1 MMKKIRM
8 NCTATL
14 DETFADFLLSRR
26 AKGLA
31 EKTLESYSSQWKAVA
46 RHLDTGTDI
55 AAIQK
60 ADLDAMIVSMRDAG
74 LSPNSINSY
83 TRVLKS
89 FFSWCNEQGITR
101 LNIPLYKAEE
111 TVKETY
117 SDAELTA
124 LLKKPDI
131 RKTTFAEYR
140 DWVIVN
146 FLLNCGSR
154 AATVRAIQIRDVDLD
169 GGVVFYRHTKNRKA
183 QVIPL
188 CSPMIAILREY
199 GRYRGGE
206 PTDYLFCTETGT
218 QLTENGLRQSIARY
232 NMRRGVQKTSIHLFR
247 HTFARKY
254 LIDCGGDAFTLQKL
268 LGHSTLA
275 MTKHYCAIY
284 DADLTKNYDNFSP
297 LAQMKAS
304 GAKIKMPAKGR
315 CRLTTGRVGG
325 GDIYI
330 CQTTKTEREVCTS
343 RSYCVISKHKWLV
356 LYRSISKRIDPQFT
370 TEEIRQFLRRN
381 ENFVIFLFLLVCPYL
396 RIDRIQAVQ
405 HFRYCH

>member
-1 MMKKIRM
+1 MAKIKLVVS
-8 NCTATL
+8 ATIE
-14 DETFADFLLSRR
+14 ETFSDFIISRKT
-26 AKGLA
+26 KGLA
-31 EKTLESYSSQWKAVA
+31 EKTLQSYQSQFQAVA
-46 RHLDTGTDI
+46 RHMDVKMDI
-55 AAIQK
+55 AMLQK
-60 ADLDAMIVSMRDAG
+60 ADLDAMIISMRDAS

-83 TRVLKS
+83 TRTLKS

-117 SDAELTA
+117 SDAELAA

-131 RKTTFAEYR
+131 RKATFAEYR
-140 DWVIVN
+140 DWVIIN

-169 GGVVFYRHTKNRKA
+169 GGMVFYRHTKNRKA

-188 CSPMIAILREY
+188 CSAMVAILREY
-199 GRYRGGE
+199 LRHRGGE
-206 PTDYLFCTETGT
+206 AADYLFCTETGS

-232 NMRRGVQKTSIHLFR
+232 NTRRGVQKTSIHLFR

-275 MTKHYCAIY
+275 MTKHYCAIF

-297 LAQMKAS
+297 LAQLKS
-304 GAKIKMPAKGR
+304 NS
-315 CRLTTGRVGG
+315 T
-325 GDIYI
+325 
-330 CQTTKTEREVCTS
+330 
-343 RSYCVISKHKWLV
+343 
-356 LYRSISKRIDPQFT
+356 RITMDAG
-370 TEEIRQFLRRN
+370 LR
-381 ENFVIFLFLLVCPYL
+381 
-396 RIDRIQAVQ
+396 
-405 HFRYCH
+405 

>member
-1 MMKKIRM
+1 MAKIKLVVS
-8 NCTATL
+8 ATIE
-14 DETFADFLLSRR
+14 ETFSDFIISRKT
-26 AKGLA
+26 KGLA
-31 EKTLESYSSQWKAVA
+31 EKTLQSYQSQFQAVA
-46 RHLDTGTDI
+46 RHMDVKMDI
-55 AAIQK
+55 AMLQK
-60 ADLDAMIVSMRDAG
+60 ADLDAMIISMRDAS

-83 TRVLKS
+83 TRTLKS

-117 SDAELTA
+117 SDAELAA

-131 RKTTFAEYR
+131 RKATFAEYR
-140 DWVIVN
+140 DWVIIN

-169 GGVVFYRHTKNRKA
+169 GGMVFYRHTKNSKA

-188 CSPMIAILREY
+188 CSAMVAILREY
-199 GRYRGGE
+199 LRHRGGE
-206 PTDYLFCTETGT
+206 AADYLFCTETGS

-232 NMRRGVQKTSIHLFR
+232 NTRRGVQKTSIHLFR

-275 MTKHYCAIY
+275 MTKHYCAIF

-297 LAQMKAS
+297 LAQLKS
-304 GAKIKMPAKGR
+304 NSTRIKMDAGR
-315 CRLTTGRVGG
+315 R
-325 GDIYI
+325 
-330 CQTTKTEREVCTS
+330 
-343 RSYCVISKHKWLV
+343 
-356 LYRSISKRIDPQFT
+356 
-370 TEEIRQFLRRN
+370 
-381 ENFVIFLFLLVCPYL
+381 
-396 RIDRIQAVQ
+396 
-405 HFRYCH
+405 

>member
-1 MMKKIRM
+1 MAKIKLVVS
-8 NCTATL
+8 ATIE
-14 DETFADFLLSRR
+14 ETFSDFIISRKT
-26 AKGLA
+26 KGLA
-31 EKTLESYSSQWKAVA
+31 EKTLQSYQSQFQAVA
-46 RHLDTGTDI
+46 RHMDVKMDI
-55 AAIQK
+55 AMLQK
-60 ADLDAMIVSMRDAG
+60 ADLDALIISMRDAS

-83 TRVLKS
+83 TRTLKS

-117 SDAELTA
+117 SDAELAA

-131 RKTTFAEYR
+131 RKATFAEYR
-140 DWVIVN
+140 DWVIIN

-169 GGVVFYRHTKNRKA
+169 GGMVFYRHTKNRKA

-188 CSPMIAILREY
+188 CSAMVAILREY
-199 GRYRGGE
+199 LRHRGGE
-206 PTDYLFCTETGT
+206 AADYLFCTETGS

-232 NMRRGVQKTSIHLFR
+232 NTRRGVQKTSIHLFR

-275 MTKHYCAIY
+275 MTKHYCAIF

-297 LAQMKAS
+297 LAQLKS
-304 GAKIKMPAKGR
+304 NSTRIKMDAGR
-315 CRLTTGRVGG
+315 R
-325 GDIYI
+325 
-330 CQTTKTEREVCTS
+330 
-343 RSYCVISKHKWLV
+343 
-356 LYRSISKRIDPQFT
+356 
-370 TEEIRQFLRRN
+370 
-381 ENFVIFLFLLVCPYL
+381 
-396 RIDRIQAVQ
+396 
-405 HFRYCH
+405 

>member
-1 MMKKIRM
+1 MAKIKLVVS
-8 NCTATL
+8 ATIE
-14 DETFADFLLSRR
+14 ETFSDFIISKKT
-26 AKGLA
+26 KGLA
-31 EKTLESYSSQWKAVA
+31 EKTLQSYQSQFQAVA
-46 RHLDTGTDI
+46 RHMDVKMDI
-55 AAIQK
+55 AMLQK
-60 ADLDAMIVSMRDAG
+60 ADLDAMIISMRDAS

-83 TRVLKS
+83 TRTLKS

-117 SDAELTA
+117 SDAELAA

-131 RKTTFAEYR
+131 RKATFAEYR
-140 DWVIVN
+140 DWVIIN

-169 GGVVFYRHTKNRKA
+169 GGMVFYRHTKNRKA

-188 CSPMIAILREY
+188 CSAMVAILREY
-199 GRYRGGE
+199 LRHRGGE
-206 PTDYLFCTETGT
+206 AADYLFCTETGS

-232 NMRRGVQKTSIHLFR
+232 NTRRGVQKTSIHLFR

-275 MTKHYCAIY
+275 MTKHYCAIF

-297 LAQMKAS
+297 LAQLKS
-304 GAKIKMPAKGR
+304 NSTRIKMDAGR
-315 CRLTTGRVGG
+315 
-325 GDIYI
+325 
-330 CQTTKTEREVCTS
+330 K
-343 RSYCVISKHKWLV
+343 
-356 LYRSISKRIDPQFT
+356 
-370 TEEIRQFLRRN
+370 
-381 ENFVIFLFLLVCPYL
+381 
-396 RIDRIQAVQ
+396 
-405 HFRYCH
+405 

>member
-1 MMKKIRM
+1 MAKIKLVVSATIEETSSDFIIFKK
-8 NCTATL
+8 T
-14 DETFADFLLSRR
+14 
-26 AKGLA
+26 KGLA
-31 EKTLESYSSQWKAVA
+31 EKTLQSYQSQFQAVA
-46 RHLDTGTDI
+46 RHMDVKMDI
-55 AAIQK
+55 AMLQK
-60 ADLDAMIVSMRDAG
+60 ADLDAMIISMRDAS

-83 TRVLKS
+83 TRTLKS

-117 SDAELTA
+117 SDAELAA

-131 RKTTFAEYR
+131 RKATFAEYR
-140 DWVIVN
+140 DWVIIN

-169 GGVVFYRHTKNRKA
+169 GGMVFYRHTKNRKA

-188 CSPMIAILREY
+188 CSAMVAILREY
-199 GRYRGGE
+199 LRHRGGE
-206 PTDYLFCTETGT
+206 AADYLFCTETGS

-232 NMRRGVQKTSIHLFR
+232 NTRRGVQKTSIHLFR

-275 MTKHYCAIY
+275 MTKHYCAIF

-297 LAQMKAS
+297 LAQLKS
-304 GAKIKMPAKGR
+304 NS
-315 CRLTTGRVGG
+315 T
-325 GDIYI
+325 
-330 CQTTKTEREVCTS
+330 
-343 RSYCVISKHKWLV
+343 
-356 LYRSISKRIDPQFT
+356 
-370 TEEIRQFLRRN
+370 
-381 ENFVIFLFLLVCPYL
+381 
-396 RIDRIQAVQ
+396 
-405 HFRYCH
+405 

>member
-1 MMKKIRM
+1 MAKIKLVVS
-8 NCTATL
+8 ATIE
-14 DETFADFLLSRR
+14 ETFSDFIISKKT
-26 AKGLA
+26 KGLA
-31 EKTLESYSSQWKAVA
+31 EKTLQSYQSQFQAVA
-46 RHLDTGTDI
+46 RHMDVKMDI
-55 AAIQK
+55 AMLQK
-60 ADLDAMIVSMRDAG
+60 ADLDAMIISMRDAH

-83 TRVLKS
+83 TRTLKS

-117 SDAELTA
+117 SDAELAA

-131 RKTTFAEYR
+131 RKATFAEYR
-140 DWVIVN
+140 DWVIIN

-169 GGVVFYRHTKNRKA
+169 GGMVFYRHTKNRKA

-188 CSPMIAILREY
+188 CSAMVAILREY
-199 GRYRGGE
+199 LRHRGGE
-206 PTDYLFCTETGT
+206 AADYLFCTETGS

-232 NMRRGVQKTSIHLFR
+232 NTRRGVQKTSIHLFR

-275 MTKHYCAIY
+275 MTKHYCAIF

-297 LAQMKAS
+297 LAQLKS
-304 GAKIKMPAKGR
+304 NSTRIKMDAGR
-315 CRLTTGRVGG
+315 R
-325 GDIYI
+325 
-330 CQTTKTEREVCTS
+330 
-343 RSYCVISKHKWLV
+343 
-356 LYRSISKRIDPQFT
+356 
-370 TEEIRQFLRRN
+370 
-381 ENFVIFLFLLVCPYL
+381 
-396 RIDRIQAVQ
+396 
-405 HFRYCH
+405 

>member
-1 MMKKIRM
+1 MAKIKLVVS
-8 NCTATL
+8 ATI
-14 DETFADFLLSRR
+14 EENFSDFIISRKT
-26 AKGLA
+26 KGLA
-31 EKTLESYSSQWKAVA
+31 EKTLQSYQSQFQAVA
-46 RHLDTGTDI
+46 RHMDVKMDI
-55 AAIQK
+55 AMLQK
-60 ADLDAMIVSMRDAG
+60 ADLDAMIISMRDAS

-83 TRVLKS
+83 TRTLKS

-117 SDAELTA
+117 SDAELAA

-131 RKTTFAEYR
+131 RKATFAEYR
-140 DWVIVN
+140 DWVIIN

-169 GGVVFYRHTKNRKA
+169 GGMVFYRHTKNRKA

-188 CSPMIAILREY
+188 CSAMVAILREY
-199 GRYRGGE
+199 LRHRGGE
-206 PTDYLFCTETGT
+206 AADYLFCTETGS

-232 NMRRGVQKTSIHLFR
+232 NTRRGVQKTSIHLFR

-275 MTKHYCAIY
+275 MTKHYCAIF

-297 LAQMKAS
+297 LAQLKS
-304 GAKIKMPAKGR
+304 NSTRIKMDAGR
-315 CRLTTGRVGG
+315 R
-325 GDIYI
+325 
-330 CQTTKTEREVCTS
+330 
-343 RSYCVISKHKWLV
+343 
-356 LYRSISKRIDPQFT
+356 
-370 TEEIRQFLRRN
+370 
-381 ENFVIFLFLLVCPYL
+381 
-396 RIDRIQAVQ
+396 
-405 HFRYCH
+405 

>member
-1 MMKKIRM
+1 MPISSFP
-8 NCTATL
+8 AGQ
-14 DETFADFLLSRR
+14 
-26 AKGLA
+26 KGLR
-31 EKTLESYSSQWKAVA
+31 KRRWKAIPPNGKPWHG
-46 RHLDTGTDI
+46 RHLDTGMDI
-55 AAIQK
+55 VTLQK
-60 ADLDAMIVSMRDAG
+60 ADLDDMIVSMRDAG

-89 FFSWCNEQGITR
+89 FFSWCNEQGMTR

-304 GAKIKMPAKGR
+304 GAKIKMAAKGR
-315 CRLTTGRVGG
+315 
-325 GDIYI
+325 
-330 CQTTKTEREVCTS
+330 
-343 RSYCVISKHKWLV
+343 
-356 LYRSISKRIDPQFT
+356 
-370 TEEIRQFLRRN
+370 
-381 ENFVIFLFLLVCPYL
+381 
-396 RIDRIQAVQ
+396 
-405 HFRYCH
+405 

>member
-1 MMKKIRM
+1 MAKIKLVVS
-8 NCTATL
+8 ATIE
-14 DETFADFLLSRR
+14 ETFSDFIISKKT
-26 AKGLA
+26 KGLA
-31 EKTLESYSSQWKAVA
+31 EKTLQSYQSQFQAVA
-46 RHLDTGTDI
+46 RHMDVKMDI
-55 AAIQK
+55 AMLQK
-60 ADLDAMIVSMRDAG
+60 ADLDAMIISMRDAH

-83 TRVLKS
+83 TRTLKS

-117 SDAELTA
+117 SDAELAA

-131 RKTTFAEYR
+131 RKATFAEYR
-140 DWVIVN
+140 DWVIIN

-169 GGVVFYRHTKNRKA
+169 GGMVFYRHTKNRKA

-188 CSPMIAILREY
+188 CSAMVAILREY
-199 GRYRGGE
+199 LRHRGGE
-206 PTDYLFCTETGT
+206 AADYLFCTETGS

-232 NMRRGVQKTSIHLFR
+232 NTRRGVQKTSIHLFR

-275 MTKHYCAIY
+275 MTKHYCTIF

-297 LAQMKAS
+297 LAQMKS
-304 GAKIKMPAKGR
+304 NSTRIKMDAGR
-315 CRLTTGRVGG
+315 R
-325 GDIYI
+325 
-330 CQTTKTEREVCTS
+330 
-343 RSYCVISKHKWLV
+343 
-356 LYRSISKRIDPQFT
+356 
-370 TEEIRQFLRRN
+370 
-381 ENFVIFLFLLVCPYL
+381 
-396 RIDRIQAVQ
+396 
-405 HFRYCH
+405 

>member
-1 MMKKIRM
+1 MKKIRM

-46 RHLDTGTDI
+46 RHLDTETDI
-55 AAIQK
+55 VTLQK
-60 ADLDAMIVSMRDAG
+60 ADLDDMIVSMRDAE
-74 LSPNSINSY
+74 P
-83 TRVLKS
+83 
-89 FFSWCNEQGITR
+89 
-101 LNIPLYKAEE
+101 
-111 TVKETY
+111 
-117 SDAELTA
+117 TA
-124 LLKKPDI
+124 LLKEPDI

-140 DWVIVN
+140 DWLIIN

-206 PTDYLFCTETGT
+206 STFCTETGT

-232 NMRRGVQKTSIHLFR
+232 NMRCGVQKTSIHLFR

-268 LGHSTLA
+268 LGHSALA

-315 CRLTTGRVGG
+315 
-325 GDIYI
+325 
-330 CQTTKTEREVCTS
+330 
-343 RSYCVISKHKWLV
+343 
-356 LYRSISKRIDPQFT
+356 
-370 TEEIRQFLRRN
+370 
-381 ENFVIFLFLLVCPYL
+381 
-396 RIDRIQAVQ
+396 
-405 HFRYCH
+405 

>member
-1 MMKKIRM
+1 MAKIKLVVS
-8 NCTATL
+8 ATIE
-14 DETFADFLLSRR
+14 ETFSDFIISKKT
-26 AKGLA
+26 KGLA
-31 EKTLESYSSQWKAVA
+31 EKTLQSYQSQFQAVA
-46 RHLDTGTDI
+46 RHIDVKMDI
-55 AAIQK
+55 AMLQK
-60 ADLDAMIVSMRDAG
+60 ADLDAMIISMRDAS

-83 TRVLKS
+83 TRTLKS

-117 SDAELTA
+117 SDAELAA

-131 RKTTFAEYR
+131 RKATFAEYR
-140 DWVIVN
+140 DWVIIN

-169 GGVVFYRHTKNRKA
+169 GGMVFYRHTKNRKA

-188 CSPMIAILREY
+188 CSAMVAILREY
-199 GRYRGGE
+199 LRHRGGE
-206 PTDYLFCTETGT
+206 AADYLFCTETGS

-232 NMRRGVQKTSIHLFR
+232 NTRRGVQKTSIHLFR

-275 MTKHYCAIY
+275 MTKHYCAIF

-297 LAQMKAS
+297 LAQLKS
-304 GAKIKMPAKGR
+304 NSTRIKMDAGR
-315 CRLTTGRVGG
+315 R
-325 GDIYI
+325 
-330 CQTTKTEREVCTS
+330 
-343 RSYCVISKHKWLV
+343 
-356 LYRSISKRIDPQFT
+356 
-370 TEEIRQFLRRN
+370 
-381 ENFVIFLFLLVCPYL
+381 
-396 RIDRIQAVQ
+396 
-405 HFRYCH
+405 

>member
-1 MMKKIRM
+1 MAKIKLVVS
-8 NCTATL
+8 ATIE
-14 DETFADFLLSRR
+14 ETFSDFIISKKT
-26 AKGLA
+26 KGLA
-31 EKTLESYSSQWKAVA
+31 EKTLQSYQSQFQAVA
-46 RHLDTGTDI
+46 RHMDVKMDI
-55 AAIQK
+55 AMLQK
-60 ADLDAMIVSMRDAG
+60 ADLDAMIISMRDAS

-83 TRVLKS
+83 TRTLKS

-117 SDAELTA
+117 SDAELAA

-131 RKTTFAEYR
+131 RKATFAEYR
-140 DWVIVN
+140 DWVIIN

-169 GGVVFYRHTKNRKA
+169 GGMVFYRHTKNRKA

-188 CSPMIAILREY
+188 CSAMVAILREY
-199 GRYRGGE
+199 LRHRGGE
-206 PTDYLFCTETGT
+206 AADYLFCTETGS

-232 NMRRGVQKTSIHLFR
+232 NTRRGVQKTSIHLFR

-275 MTKHYCAIY
+275 MTKHYCAIF

-297 LAQMKAS
+297 LAQMKANS
-304 GAKIKMPAKGR
+304 TRINMDAGR
-315 CRLTTGRVGG
+315 R
-325 GDIYI
+325 
-330 CQTTKTEREVCTS
+330 
-343 RSYCVISKHKWLV
+343 
-356 LYRSISKRIDPQFT
+356 
-370 TEEIRQFLRRN
+370 
-381 ENFVIFLFLLVCPYL
+381 
-396 RIDRIQAVQ
+396 
-405 HFRYCH
+405 

>member
-1 MMKKIRM
+1 MAKIKLVVS
-8 NCTATL
+8 ATIE
-14 DETFADFLLSRR
+14 ETFSDFIISKKT
-26 AKGLA
+26 KGLA
-31 EKTLESYSSQWKAVA
+31 EKTLQSYQSQFQAVA
-46 RHLDTGTDI
+46 RHMDVKMDI
-55 AAIQK
+55 AMLQK
-60 ADLDAMIVSMRDAG
+60 ADLDAMIISMRDAS

-83 TRVLKS
+83 TRTLKS

-117 SDAELTA
+117 SDAELAA

-131 RKTTFAEYR
+131 RKATFAEYR
-140 DWVIVN
+140 DWVIIN

-169 GGVVFYRHTKNRKA
+169 GGMVFYRHTKNRKA

-188 CSPMIAILREY
+188 CSAMIAILREY
-199 GRYRGGE
+199 LRHRGGE
-206 PTDYLFCTETGT
+206 AADYLFCTETGS

-232 NMRRGVQKTSIHLFR
+232 NTRRGVQKTSIHLFR

-275 MTKHYCAIY
+275 MTKHYCAIF

-297 LAQMKAS
+297 LAQLKS
-304 GAKIKMPAKGR
+304 NSTRIKMDAGR
-315 CRLTTGRVGG
+315 R
-325 GDIYI
+325 
-330 CQTTKTEREVCTS
+330 
-343 RSYCVISKHKWLV
+343 
-356 LYRSISKRIDPQFT
+356 
-370 TEEIRQFLRRN
+370 
-381 ENFVIFLFLLVCPYL
+381 
-396 RIDRIQAVQ
+396 
-405 HFRYCH
+405 

>member
-1 MMKKIRM
+1 MESRGAALRHGDGHCRAPKGRLGRYD
-8 NCTATL
+8 CFHAGRWA
-14 DETFADFLLSRR
+14 FAKQYQQL
-26 AKGLA
+26 
-31 EKTLESYSSQWKAVA
+31 
-46 RHLDTGTDI
+46 H
-55 AAIQK
+55 
-60 ADLDAMIVSMRDAG
+60 AG
-74 LSPNSINSY
+74 SEIL
-83 TRVLKS
+83 
-89 FFSWCNEQGITR
+89 FSWCNEQGLTR

-275 MTKHYCAIY
+275 MTNTIV
-284 DADLTKNYDNFSP
+284 P
-297 LAQMKAS
+297 
-304 GAKIKMPAKGR
+304 
-315 CRLTTGRVGG
+315 
-325 GDIYI
+325 
-330 CQTTKTEREVCTS
+330 
-343 RSYCVISKHKWLV
+343 
-356 LYRSISKRIDPQFT
+356 
-370 TEEIRQFLRRN
+370 LRRRLNKELRQLFPAGAN
-381 ENFVIFLFLLVCPYL
+381 ESERRENQN
-396 RIDRIQAVQ
+396 DR
-405 HFRYCH
+405 

>member
-1 MMKKIRM
+1 MAKIKLVVS
-8 NCTATL
+8 ATIE
-14 DETFADFLLSRR
+14 ETFSDFIISRKT
-26 AKGLA
+26 KGLA
-31 EKTLESYSSQWKAVA
+31 EKTLQSYQSQFQAVA
-46 RHLDTGTDI
+46 RHMDVKMDI
-55 AAIQK
+55 AMLQK
-60 ADLDAMIVSMRDAG
+60 ADLDAMIISMRDAH

-83 TRVLKS
+83 TRTLKS

-117 SDAELTA
+117 SDLELSA

-131 RKTTFAEYR
+131 RKATFAEYR
-140 DWVIVN
+140 DWVIIN

-169 GGVVFYRHTKNRKA
+169 GGMVFYRHTKNRKA

-188 CSPMIAILREY
+188 CSAMVAILREY
-199 GRYRGGE
+199 LRHRGGE
-206 PTDYLFCTETGT
+206 AADYLFCTETGS

-232 NMRRGVQKTSIHLFR
+232 NTRRGVQKTSIHLFR

-275 MTKHYCAIY
+275 MTKHYCAIF

-297 LAQMKAS
+297 LAQLKS
-304 GAKIKMPAKGR
+304 NSTRIKMDAGR
-315 CRLTTGRVGG
+315 R
-325 GDIYI
+325 
-330 CQTTKTEREVCTS
+330 
-343 RSYCVISKHKWLV
+343 
-356 LYRSISKRIDPQFT
+356 
-370 TEEIRQFLRRN
+370 
-381 ENFVIFLFLLVCPYL
+381 
-396 RIDRIQAVQ
+396 
-405 HFRYCH
+405 

>member
-1 MMKKIRM
+1 MAKIKLVVS
-8 NCTATL
+8 ATIE
-14 DETFADFLLSRR
+14 ETFSDFIISRKT
-26 AKGLA
+26 KGLA
-31 EKTLESYSSQWKAVA
+31 EKTLQSYQSQFQAVA
-46 RHLDTGTDI
+46 RHMDVKMDI
-55 AAIQK
+55 AMLQK
-60 ADLDAMIVSMRDAG
+60 ADLDAMIISMRDTS

-83 TRVLKS
+83 TRTLKS

-117 SDAELTA
+117 SDAELAA

-131 RKTTFAEYR
+131 RKATFAEYR
-140 DWVIVN
+140 DWVIIN

-169 GGVVFYRHTKNRKA
+169 GGMVFYRHTKNRKA

-188 CSPMIAILREY
+188 CSAMIAILREY
-199 GRYRGGE
+199 LRHRGGE
-206 PTDYLFCTETGT
+206 AADYLFCTETGS

-232 NMRRGVQKTSIHLFR
+232 NTRRGVQKTSIHLFR

-275 MTKHYCAIY
+275 MTKHYCAIF

-297 LAQMKAS
+297 LAQMKANS
-304 GAKIKMPAKGR
+304 TRIKMDAGR
-315 CRLTTGRVGG
+315 R
-325 GDIYI
+325 
-330 CQTTKTEREVCTS
+330 
-343 RSYCVISKHKWLV
+343 
-356 LYRSISKRIDPQFT
+356 
-370 TEEIRQFLRRN
+370 
-381 ENFVIFLFLLVCPYL
+381 
-396 RIDRIQAVQ
+396 
-405 HFRYCH
+405 